1 MAYDVEYAQLQPE
14 QDEDLSIKDM
24 ILIGL
29 ATIFIIGTISVVGNN
44 TIPPCQDE
52 FVFDYFP

>member
-14 QDEDLSIKDM
+14 EEEDLSIKDM
-24 ILIGL
+24 ILMGL
-29 ATIFIIGTISVVGNN
+29 ATILIVGTISIVGNT
-44 TIPPCQDE
+44 TIPPCQNE